1 MKFDIR
7 RFQTVPSTM
16 DLCRAYA
23 ERGAGEGLVV
33 LADEQT
39 AGRGR
44 AGRTWYSPP
53 GRSLYLSILL
63 RPNLHPRQIGW
74 LTMIGALAVC
84 EIAQETANAQP
95 VHSRSCA
102 SALPAPLPP
111 SQAQGWAALQFKLKW
126 PNDVLLNGRK
136 VAGVLVESSLIGN
149 RLDYAVLGIGLNVN
163 TSFEDAPEEVRRRA
177 ISLREALGHKVDRSA
192 VLKRLLAAFGVR
204 YAMLPAS
211 PLADY
216 VRRLDTL
223 GRRVRLQVG
232 DEIVEG
238 DAVRVE
244 DDGALVVMTDSGT
257 RTVTFGEVMSL

>member
-1 MKFDIR
+1 
-7 RFQTVPSTM
+7 M

-23 ERGAGEGLVV
+23 EQGAGEGLVV

-44 AGRTWYSPP
+44 AGRAWYSPP
-53 GRSLYLSILL
+53 GQSLYLSILL
-63 RPNLHPRQIGW
+63 RPDLCPRQIGW

-84 EIAQETANAQP
+84 EIAKETANAQP
-95 VHSRSCA
+95 ADSRSRA
-102 SALPAPLPP
+102 SALPAPLLP
-111 SQAQGWAALQFKLKW
+111 SQAQGGNALQFRLKW

-136 VAGVLVESSLIGN
+136 VAGVLVESSLIGD

-163 TSFEDAPEEVRRRA
+163 TLFDDAPEEIRLRA
-177 ISLREALGHKVDRSA
+177 TSLREALGYEVDRD
-192 VLKRLLAAFGVR
+192 VILERLLAAFSAR

-216 VRRLDTL
+216 VRRLDAL
-223 GRRVRLQVG
+223 GWRVRLQVG

-244 DDGALVVMTDSGT
+244 DDGALVMMTNSGE
-257 RTVTFGEVMSL
+257 RVVTFGDIVSS